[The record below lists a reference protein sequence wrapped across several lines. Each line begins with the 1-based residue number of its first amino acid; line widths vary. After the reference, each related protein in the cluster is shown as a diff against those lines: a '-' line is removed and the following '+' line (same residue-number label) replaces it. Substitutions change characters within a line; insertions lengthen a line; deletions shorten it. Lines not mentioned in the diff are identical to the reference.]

1 MDFFQKIPP
10 VIFFIQFNSLN
21 VASHTY
27 AGTSLYQILTKGDY
41 KMFERRKNIKT
52 AKSMK
57 KKRKNLNKILMKE
70 IKSMDDENIERL
82 IQYAQS
88 LMTSQF

>member
-1 MDFFQKIPP
+1 
-10 VIFFIQFNSLN
+10 
-21 VASHTY
+21 
-27 AGTSLYQILTKGDY
+27 
-41 KMFERRKNIKT
+41 MFERRKNIKT

-57 KKRKNLNKILMKE
+57 KKRKNLNKTLMKE

-88 LMTSQF
+88 LTTSQS